1 VRLSVRLRRPFK
13 PAKIMTQ
20 TTVGGL
26 IRDWRQRRRYS
37 QLDLAC
43 LANISARHLSFMETG
58 RAQPSRQM
66 LLLLAEHLDIPLR
79 QRNEML
85 LCAGY
90 APHYAEHALNDA
102 PLHEAQSAIT
112 ALLTAHEPFPAMAV
126 DGHWNL
132 VHANRSLS
140 LLLADVAPELL
151 TAPVNVLRLGLHPQ
165 GLAARILN
173 FSEWRAHL
181 LQRLQRQYE
190 QTADPWL
197 LALYDELVA
206 YPTPDGI
213 PHLPRV
219 NHTIAV
225 PLQLDTNEGVLSLLS
240 ATMTFGT
247 PLEVALSELVLEI
260 FLPANAGSAAI
271 LRNLAMPE
279 QQMV

>member
-1 VRLSVRLRRPFK
+1 
-13 PAKIMTQ
+13 MTQ

-43 LANISARHLSFMETG
+43 LANVSARHLSFMETG

-66 LLLLAEHLDIPLR
+66 LLLLAEQLAIPLR

-102 PLHEAQSAIT
+102 PLHEANSAIT

-140 LLLADVAPELL
+140 LLLADVSPELL
-151 TAPVNVLRLGLHPQ
+151 KPPVNVLRLGLHPQ

-190 QTADPWL
+190 QTADSWL

-213 PHLPRV
+213 AHLPHV

-271 LRNLAMPE
+271 LRNQGMPAE
-279 QQMV
+279 QMI

>member
-1 VRLSVRLRRPFK
+1 
-13 PAKIMTQ
+13 MTQ

-181 LQRLQRQYE
+181 LQRLRRQYE

-206 YPTPDGI
+206 YPTPDGT
-213 PHLPRV
+213 PHLRRV

>member
-1 VRLSVRLRRPFK
+1 
-13 PAKIMTQ
+13 
-20 TTVGGL
+20 
-26 IRDWRQRRRYS
+26 
-37 QLDLAC
+37 
-43 LANISARHLSFMETG
+43 METG
-58 RAQPSRQM
+58 RARPSRQM

-79 QRNEML
+79 GRNELL

-90 APHYAEHALNDA
+90 APHYAEHALSDA
-102 PLHEAQSAIT
+102 PLHETHSAIT
-112 ALLTAHEPFPAMAV
+112 ALLAAHEPFPAMAV

-151 TAPVNVLRLGLHPQ
+151 QAPVNVLRLGLHPQ
-165 GLAARILN
+165 GLATRILN

-213 PHLPRV
+213 PHLPPV

-225 PLQLDTNEGVLSLLS
+225 PLQIGTGEGVLSLLS

-260 FLPANAGSAAI
+260 FLPANADSAAI
-271 LRNLAMPE
+271 LRNLALPTE
-279 QQMV
+279 QMA

>member
-1 VRLSVRLRRPFK
+1 
-13 PAKIMTQ
+13 MTNP
-20 TTVGGL
+20 TVGSL

-37 QLDLAC
+37 QLGLAC

-58 RAQPSRQM
+58 RAKPSRQM
-66 LLLLAEHLDIPLR
+66 LLLLAEQLDIPLR

-90 APHYAEHALNDA
+90 APHYAEHAMDDV
-102 PLHEAQSAIT
+102 PLHEAHTAIT
-112 ALLTAHEPFPAMAV
+112 TVLTAHEPFPAMAV

-151 TAPVNVLRLGLHPQ
+151 TPPVNVLRLGLHPQ
-165 GLAARILN
+165 GVASRILN
-173 FSEWRAHL
+173 LAQWRAHL
-181 LQRLQRQYE
+181 LQRLRRQYE

-197 LALYDELVA
+197 LALYDELES
-206 YPTPDGI
+206 YPVPEGTAPFAHI
-213 PHLPRV
+213 
-219 NHTIAV
+219 NHAIAV
-225 PLQLDTNEGVLSLLS
+225 PLQLQTDEGVLSLLS

-271 LRNLAMPE
+271 LRNQAMFAE
-279 QQMV
+279 QMA

>member
-181 LQRLQRQYE
+181 LQRLRRQYE

-206 YPTPDGI
+206 YPTPDGT

>member
-1 VRLSVRLRRPFK
+1 
-13 PAKIMTQ
+13 MTQ

-79 QRNEML
+79 GRNELL

-90 APHYAEHALNDA
+90 APHYAEHALSDA
-102 PLHEAQSAIT
+102 PLHETHSAIT
-112 ALLTAHEPFPAMAV
+112 ALLAAHEPFPAMAV

-151 TAPVNVLRLGLHPQ
+151 QAPVNVLRLGLHPQ
-165 GLAARILN
+165 GLATRILN

-213 PHLPRV
+213 PHLSRV

-225 PLQLDTNEGVLSLLS
+225 PLQIGTHEGVLSLLS

-260 FLPANAGSAAI
+260 FLPANADSAAI
-271 LRNLAMPE
+271 LRNLALPAE
-279 QQMV
+279 QMV

>member
-1 VRLSVRLRRPFK
+1 
-13 PAKIMTQ
+13 MTQ

-181 LQRLQRQYE
+181 LQRLRRQYE

>member
-102 PLHEAQSAIT
+102 PLHEAHSAIT

-181 LQRLQRQYE
+181 LQRLRRQYE

-271 LRNLAMPE
+271 LRNLAMSE